1 MSNKYNHSSLL
12 KFEGFRSFLECAE
25 NETTP
30 QFVTERT
37 ICVSITLPGDSLDIN
52 ASFLD
57 TGATFPDVL
66 GWLFHLLNEGN
77 SKLQKR
83 VTLIDVET
91 TYN

>member
-1 MSNKYNHSSLL
+1 MSKKFNHSSPLT
-12 KFEGFRSFLECAE
+12 FAGFRSFLRCAE

-37 ICVSITLPGDSLDIN
+37 IGVSITLPGDSLDIN

-57 TGATFPDVL
+57 TGATFPDVP
-66 GWLFHLLNEGN
+66 GWLFHLLNERN

-83 VTLIDVET
+83 VTLC
-91 TYN
+91 YYH

>member
-1 MSNKYNHSSLL
+1 MSKKYNHSWPL
-12 KFEGFRSFLECAE
+12 KLEGFRSSLGYLGTVK
-25 NETTP
+25 ETLP

-37 ICVSITLPGDSLDIN
+37 ICVSITLPGDSLDIT

-77 SKLQKR
+77 SKLQKN
-83 VTLIDVET
+83 VTL
-91 TYN
+91 YHFH